1 MTLSLGKTM
10 RIEINTRTRTV
21 WVWTGRR
28 AYNDAAFESKHPRD
42 SDGKFASGSSG
53 SAAQPSNKDKA
64 AKSIAAQ
71 VDFNEIP
78 ESVANTLTDAIQQNM
93 VRYPFMADHFSFI
106 GSTQAQLAR
115 DLGDNIGVGDNVE
128 AFYKPEKL
136 GGRGRLCFSLPALRV
151 SQILPQDNK
160 WHPVGTNTIKGVADH
175 EFGHALWHRL
185 GLNKDDSKSPLK
197 EYIGKYL
204 QSHSKEHIKNAL
216 SHYANTGP
224 GDFFAEAYSEL
235 QNNPKPRP
243 LAKKIGELLAAE
255 IKSQKLDK

>member
-1 MTLSLGKTM
+1 M
-10 RIEINTRTRTV
+10 RIEINTRTRTI
-21 WVWTGRR
+21 WVWMGRH
-28 AYNDAAFESKHPRD
+28 AYNDAVFESKHPRD
-42 SDGKFASGSSG
+42 TDGKFARGG
-53 SAAQPSNKDKA
+53 AGKGNKPSDV
-64 AKSIAAQ
+64 SIGGRPIAAQ

-78 ESVANTLTDAIQQNM
+78 KSVADALTDAIQQNM
-93 VRYPFMADHFSFI
+93 ARYPFMADHFSFI

-115 DLGDNIGVGDNVE
+115 DLGDNIGVDDNVE
-128 AFYKPEKL
+128 AFYRPEKI

-185 GLNKDDSKSPLK
+185 GLNKGDSKGPLK
-197 EYIGKYL
+197 EYIEKYL
-204 QSHSKEHIKNAL
+204 RTHSKEQVKNVL

-224 GDFFAEAYSEL
+224 GEFFAEAYSEL

-243 LAKKIGELLAAE
+243 LARKIGELLDAE
-255 IKSQKLDK
+255 IKSQKLETQNEQ